1 MKGETFEDYQA
12 RMLRVLAHIQK
23 NLDGSIPLEEL
34 AGVAHFS
41 PFHFHRIFRGLVGE
55 SVKT

>member
-41 PFHFHRIFRGLVGE
+41 SHLSRPGRRVGE
-55 SVKT
+55 DVN